1 LLIEFPKAS
10 DSTVPYFA
18 PINDLIIYKI
28 KTMETKSKSEMHDG
42 TETLVENSR
51 LMKLF
56 EEELKDIYWAEKKLT
71 DAIPK
76 MIKKATCGELR
87 TALTNH
93 LEETKGHVTRVEQ
106 VFELV
111 GKKASA
117 QKCKA
122 MAGLTDEAEEIMS
135 DCEDGAMLDAGIIAA
150 GQKVEHYEIAS
161 YGTLI
166 QYAKTLHLDNVI
178 GLLEETLKEEK
189 AADEKL
195 SEVALNSVNEKAAS
209 EDRTGL

>member
-1 LLIEFPKAS
+1 
-10 DSTVPYFA
+10 
-18 PINDLIIYKI
+18 
-28 KTMETKSKSEMHDG
+28 METKSKNELHDVAE
-42 TETLVENSR
+42 TEVQTSR

-76 MIKKATCGELR
+76 MIEKATCGELK

-93 LEETKGHVTRVEQ
+93 LEETKGHVSRVEQ
-106 VFELV
+106 VFEQL
-111 GKKASA
+111 GKKATA

-122 MAGLTDEAEEIMS
+122 MAGLADEAEEIMG

-166 QYAKTLHLDNVI
+166 QFAKTLHLDKAV
-178 GLLEETLKEEK
+178 GLFEQTLKEEK
-189 AADEKL
+189 AADKKL
-195 SEVALNSVNEKAAS
+195 LEIALESVNEKAAS
-209 EDRTGL
+209 EDGKGLW

>member
-1 LLIEFPKAS
+1 
-10 DSTVPYFA
+10 
-18 PINDLIIYKI
+18 
-28 KTMETKSKSEMHDG
+28 METKNKMHDG
-42 TETLVENSR
+42 AETEVQNSK

-56 EEELKDIYWAEKKLT
+56 EEELKDIYWAEKSLT
-71 DAIPK
+71 KAIPK
-76 MIKKATCGELR
+76 MIEKATSEELR
-87 TALTNH
+87 SALESH
-93 LEETKGHVTRVEQ
+93 LGETEEHVTRVEK
-106 VFELV
+106 VFELME
-111 GKKASA
+111 KKATA

-166 QYAKTLHLDNVI
+166 QYAKTLHLNDAAM
-178 GLLEETLKEEK
+178 LLEETLKEEK

-195 SEVALNSVNEKAAS
+195 TEIALDSVNAQAAS
-209 EDRTGL
+209 EDGSGLW

>member
-1 LLIEFPKAS
+1 
-10 DSTVPYFA
+10 
-18 PINDLIIYKI
+18 
-28 KTMETKSKSEMHDG
+28 METKSKKELHDG
-42 TETLVENSR
+42 AGTDVQNSK

-71 DAIPK
+71 KAIPT
-76 MIKKATCGELR
+76 MIEKATSEELK
-87 TALTNH
+87 TALENH
-93 LEETKGHVTRVEQ
+93 LGETEGHVKRVEQ
-106 VFELV
+106 VFKILD
-111 GKKASA
+111 KKATA

-166 QYAKTLHLDNVI
+166 QYAKTLHLNDAV
-178 GLLEETLKEEK
+178 GLLEKTLKEER

-195 SEVALNSVNEKAAS
+195 SEIALDSVNEKAAS
-209 EDRTGL
+209 EDGSGLW